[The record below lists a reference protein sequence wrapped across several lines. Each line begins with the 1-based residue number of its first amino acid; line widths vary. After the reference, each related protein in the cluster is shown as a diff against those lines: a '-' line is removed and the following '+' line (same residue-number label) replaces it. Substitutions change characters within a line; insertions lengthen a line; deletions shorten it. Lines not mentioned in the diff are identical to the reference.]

1 MPRDVLILRHAHA
14 EPAAPGTGDF
24 ERPLSRVGE
33 DEADAVGRWLA
44 EHAVAFDEVLS
55 SPATRARQ
63 TAERVL
69 AIAGGPA
76 IAFEPHVYE
85 ATPGTLIDLLDR
97 TDGKQVTL
105 LVGHNPGLEQLVA
118 LLLEGRSDDYRG
130 LPPAGLAWLRLPD
143 SGELEPGCATA
154 RDFWFP

>member
-24 ERPLSRVGE
+24 ERALSRVGE
-33 DEADAVGRWLA
+33 EEADAVGRWLA
-44 EHAVAFDEVLS
+44 ERSVGLDEVLS

-76 IAFEPHVYE
+76 IAFEPDVYE

-97 TDGKQVTL
+97 SARGGATL

-130 LPPAGLAWLRLPD
+130 LPPAGLAWIRLPET
-143 SGELEPGCATA
+143 GELEPGCGTA
-154 RDFWFP
+154 KDFWFP